1 MARLTA
7 ISARHRMLA
16 WDQAKL
22 RPWSRVAG
30 ATRTRRRPWKALAL
44 RAPDRGH
51 RLRPS
56 RAEDRPGGNPLP
68 DKLPAAR
75 RTAQIRQHGRQT
87 RCRTAQLPK
96 SRDLGLEPVQ
106 RRKCIRYSCSS
117 ACGCREPRRIPD
129 LVLHRSQG
137 RRVGNLA
144 ARSLQARTLSV
155 SIILRLAWRS
165 ACSAGLPCPA
175 YQTKPKTPRSWSC
188 ACEVSIHEF
197 DCLTCGFVG
206 GCSSGRAP
214 WWSCP
219 GHLQY
224 VHPDP
229 ACGGP
234 DSAEAAWKRG

>member
-30 ATRTRRRPWKALAL
+30 ATRTRRRPCKALAL

-56 RAEDRPGGNPLP
+56 RAEDRPGG
-68 DKLPAAR
+68 AR

-144 ARSLQARTLSV
+144 ARSLQARTLPV
-155 SIILRLAWRS
+155 SITLRLAWRS
-165 ACSAGLPCPA
+165 RVRLAYPA
-175 YQTKPKTPRSWSC
+175 RPIRPSQRRRDLGPAPVRSQYMS
-188 ACEVSIHEF
+188 SI
-197 DCLTCGFVG
+197 V
-206 GCSSGRAP
+206 
-214 WWSCP
+214 
-219 GHLQY
+219 
-224 VHPDP
+224 
-229 ACGGP
+229 
-234 DSAEAAWKRG
+234 